1 MTDTQ
6 SVLDQMTAGI
16 MGRKQEKATS
26 LTPVGMERPT
36 ILDAKGDVFPHDG
49 GIGSQILHSARLIR
63 AELAGIESCLRSIE
77 REAGLTEGGPPVV
90 IHDPKEAARLA
101 VHAEEQA
108 KEASFKERFAKQQ
121 VDAQSQVFVVSDE
134 PVPIAPA
141 PVAPGNVTE
150 GWICPVHGHKNLT
163 TLTSRKGRQYKSCV
177 GCDQFERIA

>member
-134 PVPIAPA
+134 PPA
-141 PVAPGNVTE
+141 NIRQ
-150 GWICPVHGHKNLT
+150 GWICPSHGDSNVVGLKSKRGRDYRKC
-163 TLTSRKGRQYKSCV
+163 TLCEE
-177 GCDQFERIA
+177 FERNA